1 MLYLRLAKPRRKQ
14 RSVAKYTEKADKK
27 KDAKMIKGLTPKQKA
42 AFKKLD
48 DKHKKVKTM
57 AQDRAIDKK
66 LIQKAKKAK

>member
-1 MLYLRLAKPRRKQ
+1 M
-14 RSVAKYTEKADKK
+14 AKYTEKADKA
-27 KDAKMIKGLTPKQKA
+27 KDAKMTKNLTLKQKA

-66 LIQKAKKAK
+66 LIAKAKKVK

>member
-1 MLYLRLAKPRRKQ
+1 M
-14 RSVAKYTEKADKK
+14 AKYTEKADNV
-27 KDAKMIKGLTPKQKA
+27 KDAKMTKNLTPKQKA

-66 LIQKAKKAK
+66 LIAKAKKVK

>member
-1 MLYLRLAKPRRKQ
+1 M
-14 RSVAKYTEKADKK
+14 AKYTEVKDKA
-27 KDAKMIKGLTPKQKA
+27 KDAKMTKGLTPKQKA

-66 LIQKAKKAK
+66 LIAKAKKVK

>member
-1 MLYLRLAKPRRKQ
+1 M
-14 RSVAKYTEKADKK
+14 AKYTEKADKV
-27 KDAKMIKGLTPKQKA
+27 KDAKMTKNLTPKQKT

-66 LIQKAKKAK
+66 LIAKAKKVK

>member
-1 MLYLRLAKPRRKQ
+1 M
-14 RSVAKYTEKADKK
+14 AKYTEAKDKA
-27 KDAKMIKGLTPKQKA
+27 KDAKMTKGLTPKQKA

-66 LIQKAKKAK
+66 LIAKAKKVK